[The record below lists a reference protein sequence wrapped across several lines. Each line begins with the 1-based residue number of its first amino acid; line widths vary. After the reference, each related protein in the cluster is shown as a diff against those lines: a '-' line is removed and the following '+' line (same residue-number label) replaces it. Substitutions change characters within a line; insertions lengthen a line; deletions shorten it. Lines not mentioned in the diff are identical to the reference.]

1 MGLSAD
7 TGRMRIETERLILRP
22 IDPER
27 DFDAWARSMADPVAV
42 RYIGG
47 KVLDRAQAWR
57 HMAAIIGHWHIR
69 GYGFFSVESKETG
82 EWVGRVGPWYP
93 EGWPEPEV
101 GWTILR
107 EHWGKGYATEAGRA
121 SIRYAFDELGW
132 RKVIHVILTGNERS
146 IAVAERLGSH
156 FLRAEPKLPGVT
168 DEEVL
173 VYGQHAPER

>member
-1 MGLSAD
+1 MAHAHGVHASP
-7 TGRMRIETERLILRP
+7 GWMRIETERLILRP

-57 HMAAIIGHWHIR
+57 HMASIIGHWQIR
-69 GYGFFSVESKETG
+69 GYGFFSVENRETS

-101 GWTILR
+101 GWTILP
-107 EHWGKGYATEAGRA
+107 EHWGKGYATGKKRRRWDITLDPA
-121 SIRYAFDELGW
+121 SFVGLSY
-132 RKVIHVILTGNERS
+132 
-146 IAVAERLGSH
+146 
-156 FLRAEPKLPGVT
+156 FLASRGLLSPRRG
-168 DEEVL
+168 
-173 VYGQHAPER
+173 